1 MKTKTNH
8 LLVKQPLQI
17 EALLAAVRR
26 QTGLDHFGDETFR
39 EPLSRLLE
47 SCENE
52 AHLNTMGRCALTQD
66 ILQLLINRLHIQ
78 RDREEWQ
85 WIAAEAITAPLFTM
99 GLPRTGDRTSSKSGG
114 DSAVSW
120 TLVNSQI

>member
-26 QTGLDHFGDETFR
+26 QTGLDDFGDETFR

-47 SCENE
+47 SCESLSIGCIFSATAKN
-52 AHLNTMGRCALTQD
+52 GRGSQRKR
-66 ILQLLINRLHIQ
+66 LQRRCL
-78 RDREEWQ
+78 
-85 WIAAEAITAPLFTM
+85 
-99 GLPRTGDRTSSKSGG
+99 
-114 DSAVSW
+114 
-120 TLVNSQI
+120 